1 MIYWASVVPVG
12 GSTFELLFRYPMGNV
27 LWVGLILGDV
37 PTAMIIGA
45 TLQPAYLGML
55 QLGSVIPADQA
66 SAGIVSASC
75 ALAYG
80 MDVDAAIA
88 LAVPVSLLFAQITTI
103 WKTLCSFCYRMA
115 DKAIEKRQYN
125 KIFLAHCIVANGIK
139 VLLYWIPMSALLLL
153 GGGVIADCANALP
166 EVVQNGLSVCSKL
179 LPAAGFAM
187 IMKMIGKVSL
197 LPYFLAGFFF
207 YQYTGLGSIAIGL
220 VGFFLA
226 YLYHINHNKSNDDG
240 GLLGIFKSSEENQA
254 YRLVS
259 KRDVGA
265 IWWRWIVGSHW
276 TDGYERLK
284 GLDFTWAM
292 LPFFKKVYA
301 DRPDELQTS
310 LQRHMVFYNTTPD
323 FGNAVIM
330 GVVVSLEEQKAIDGS
345 VPGEVITN
353 LKNGLM
359 GPFAGIGD
367 TLSYA
372 VIRPIVFSFFISAG
386 LAGKWWAGIVPI
398 AICWVIFNYLYG
410 YLLYQACYKL
420 GTKAA
425 ENLLQGGV
433 FQKLLDFFSVLGMF
447 SIGGIS
453 AQNVKVQCGI
463 NFALSDGTAFSIQE
477 KFFDALAPGLVSL
490 IVLLLFYNYLRKGGK
505 VTIGII
511 GLVVIG
517 LVLGMLGI
525 LA

>member
-1 MIYWASVVPVG
+1 MVYWASVVPVG
-12 GSTFELLFRYPMGNV
+12 GSTFELMFRYPMGNV

-37 PTAMIIGA
+37 PTAMVIGA

-66 SAGIVSASC
+66 SAGIIPAACVI
-75 ALAYG
+75 AYG
-80 MDVDAAIA
+80 MDTDTAIA
-88 LAVPVSLLFAQITTI
+88 LAVPVSLLFAQISTI
-103 WKTLCSFCYRMA
+103 WKTLCSVCYRMA
-115 DKAIEKRQYN
+115 DKAIENRQYN
-125 KIFLAHCIVANGIK
+125 GIFMAHCIVANAIK
-139 VLLYWIPMSALLLL
+139 VLLYWVPMSALLLL
-153 GGGVIADCANALP
+153 GGEAISNAANALP
-166 EVVQNGLSVCSKL
+166 AVVQSGFSVCSKM

-187 IMKMIGKVSL
+187 IIKMIGKVNL

-207 YQYTGLGSIAIGL
+207 YQYSKLGSIAIGL
-220 VGFFLA
+220 VAFFLA
-226 YLYHINHNKSNDDG
+226 YLHHTYTSGESESGLKELFQGADDSQSY
-240 GLLGIFKSSEENQA
+240 K
-254 YRLVS
+254 LVT
-259 KRDVGA
+259 KNEVGKL
-265 IWWRWIVGSHW
+265 WWRWIVGSHW

-301 DRPDELQTS
+301 NRPDELQDS
-310 LQRHMVFYNTTPD
+310 LRRHMVFYNTTPD

-330 GVVVSLEEQKAIDGS
+330 GIVVSLEEQKAIDDS
-345 VPGEVITN
+345 VPGEVISN

-367 TLSYA
+367 TLSYG

-386 LAGKWWAGIVPI
+386 LAGKWWAGLVPV
-398 AICWVIFNYLYG
+398 AICWFIFNYLYG
-410 YLLYQACYKL
+410 YCLYQESYKL
-420 GTKAA
+420 GAKAA
-425 ENLLQGGV
+425 EKLLQGGV

-463 NFALSDGTAFSIQE
+463 NLTFSDGTIFSIQE
-477 KFFDALAPGLVSL
+477 KLFNSLAPGLVSL
-490 IVLLLFYNYLRKGGK
+490 IVILAFYAYLNKGGK
-505 VTIGII
+505 VTTGII

-517 LVLGMLGI
+517 LITGMLGV
-525 LA
+525 LV